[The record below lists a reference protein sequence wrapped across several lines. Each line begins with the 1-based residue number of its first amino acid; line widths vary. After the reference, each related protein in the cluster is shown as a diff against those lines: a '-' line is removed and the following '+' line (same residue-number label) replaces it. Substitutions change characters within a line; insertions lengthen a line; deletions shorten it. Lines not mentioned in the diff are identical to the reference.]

1 MPAANTACG
10 RRLRWSR
17 GSSANPIYW
26 IEGRSQCAEISRW
39 CYDRGTPKAPRPP
52 RVAPAVRTALAR
64 SIRRGH
70 TTMGAFQADRDAER
84 AGRPFSKLPTAPP
97 TPESEWSPP
106 QREAMRYFD
115 RLAARLA
122 QEAT

>member
-1 MPAANTACG
+1 MTAA
-10 RRLRWSR
+10 RLKR
-17 GSSANPIYW
+17 
-26 IEGRSQCAEISRW
+26 
-39 CYDRGTPKAPRPP
+39 
-52 RVAPAVRTALAR
+52 LAR
-64 SIRRGH
+64 LESRQPSERPWRDPYDAAIRLCAG
-70 TTMGAFQADRDAER
+70 FQADRDAER